1 VLLEVTPCHEHPYVI
16 DGDTNVEEEEKENAT
31 APKTPKK
38 TPSTTKKAKRGL
50 VGEAIGEA
58 FVSRMAD
65 LSIEVPMYSMDFK
78 APIILT
84 PYKDQLDD
92 MLKVQVFVPIL
103 PRAFFVPDI
112 VDGGNKLEIKM

>member
-65 LSIEVPMYSMDFK
+65 LSIEAPMYLMDFK